1 MDTAFTT
8 LLRYKNKLQGEK
20 GSMKREKFLNKPA
33 GLEQLDKKERTKEQ
47 DMKQTAGIGSNNS
60 KNKIVGE
67 IIRKFNIE
75 KEKAEE
81 ILKFIETSGLCL
93 KTGYQDEEPRLTVFK
108 MSPVQSGVA
117 KNLALH
123 GHKIFTPEYQT
134 KTNNKQNKEYKV
146 MKKPTWFEEQKTVL

>member
-1 MDTAFTT
+1 MDTAFTE
-8 LLRYKNKLQGEK
+8 LLRYKNKLLGEK
-20 GSMKREKFLNKPA
+20 GSMKFLKTPEKM
-33 GLEQLDKKERTKEQ
+33 DKKERTKER
-47 DMKQTAGIGSNNS
+47 DMKQTAEVESNNS
-60 KNKIVGE
+60 KNKIVE
-67 IIRKFNIE
+67 EVIRKFNIE

-81 ILKFIETSGLCL
+81 ILKFLETSGLCL
-93 KTGYQDEEPRLTVFK
+93 KTGYQDEEPKLTVFK

-146 MKKPTWFEEQKTVL
+146 MKKPASFEKQKTVL

>member
-1 MDTAFTT
+1 MDTAFSA

-20 GSMKREKFLNKPA
+20 GSMKQEKFLNKPA

-47 DMKQTAGIGSNNS
+47 DMKQTAEVGFNNS
-60 KNKIVGE
+60 KNKIVE
-67 IIRKFNIE
+67 ELTRKFNIE

-93 KTGYQDEEPRLTVFK
+93 KTEYQDEEPRITVFK

-117 KNLALH
+117 KNLVLH
-123 GHKIFTPEYQT
+123 GHKIFTPEDLT
-134 KTNNKQNKEYKV
+134 KTNNKQNKGYKV
-146 MKKPTWFEEQKTVL
+146 MKNPAWFQKLKAVL

>member
-1 MDTAFTT
+1 MGTAFSA
-8 LLRYKNKLQGEK
+8 LLRYKIKLQEEK
-20 GSMKREKFLNKPA
+20 GSLKKEKFLKTPK
-33 GLEQLDKKERTKEQ
+33 GPEQLDKKE
-47 DMKQTAGIGSNNS
+47 MKQTAEVGSNNS
-60 KNKIVGE
+60 KNKIVEE

-81 ILKFIETSGLCL
+81 ILKFLETSGLCL
-93 KTGYQDEEPRLTVFK
+93 KTGYQDEEPKLTVFK

-146 MKKPTWFEEQKTVL
+146 MKMPASFEKQKTVL